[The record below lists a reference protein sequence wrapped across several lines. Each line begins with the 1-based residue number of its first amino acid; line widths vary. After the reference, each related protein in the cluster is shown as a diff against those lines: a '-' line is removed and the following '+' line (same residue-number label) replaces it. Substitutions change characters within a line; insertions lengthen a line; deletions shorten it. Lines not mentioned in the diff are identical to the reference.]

1 MQRIDKVKRWN
12 NYLLVICFLLFVLP
26 FSSVQAGLEPQQ
38 LIESVANKTLD
49 RVKKDKAKIKADPA
63 HINLLVNELV
73 LPHFDFER
81 MSKWAMGKYWRKA
94 KDDQRSKFIE
104 EFKSLL
110 IRTYAT
116 SLSEYSEQV
125 INYLPFR
132 GQLESGDVTVRSEV
146 EQPGGFPIPI
156 DYKLHKKGADWKVYD
171 VKIDDISLV
180 ANYRTS
186 FSKQIRESGIDGLIK
201 KLADKNG

>member
-1 MQRIDKVKRWN
+1 MKKLN
-12 NYLLVICFLLFVLP
+12 NYLLTVCLLFLALP
-26 FSSVQAGLEPQQ
+26 YTAVAQAAIDPQE
-38 LIESVANKTLD
+38 LIETVATKTLE
-49 RVKKDKAKIKADPA
+49 RVRQDKDKIKKDPN
-63 HINLLVNELV
+63 HINVLVNELV

-94 KDDQRSKFIE
+94 NKTQRAQFVK
-104 EFKSLL
+104 EFNQLL

-116 SLSEYSEQV
+116 SLSEYSDQA
-125 INYLPFR
+125 IKYLPFR
-132 GQLESGDVTVRSEV
+132 GKISSGDVTVRSEV

-156 DYKLHKKGADWKVYD
+156 DYKLHKIGDDWKAYD

-186 FSKQIRESGIDGLIK
+186 FSKQIRQSGIDALIK

>member
-1 MQRIDKVKRWN
+1 MGMKVNKWKKI
-12 NYLLVICFLLFVLP
+12 LLAASLFFLILP
-26 FSSVQAGLEPQQ
+26 LASQTQAGLEPQE
-38 LIESVANKTLD
+38 LIETVANKTLE
-49 RVKKDKAKIKADPA
+49 RVRQDKAKIKKDPS
-63 HINLLVNELV
+63 HINVLVNELV

-94 KDDQRSKFIE
+94 NKTQRTQFIK
-104 EFKSLL
+104 EFKQLL

-116 SLSEYSEQV
+116 SLSEYSDQT
-125 INYLPFR
+125 IKYLPFR
-132 GQLESGDVTVRSEV
+132 GKLSSGDVTVRSEV

-156 DYKLHKKGADWKVYD
+156 DYKLHKIDDDWKAYD
-171 VKIDDISLV
+171 VKIDEISLV

-186 FSKQIRESGIDGLIK
+186 FSRQIRKSGIDALIK